1 MGAKSFLLI
10 VACHIIPFALL
21 VSMVNSSNTNLRN
34 AEDCRPG
41 VFEPT
46 VTIAN
51 SSHLLVGWEGV
62 FQGCSSRKLRLVLD
76 GKKEIIVPV
85 MKMAIA
91 LPADVCLKHE
101 VTLKLDHTDLSYKQ
115 KILYNENT
123 FEMLNQRRYG
133 GLLKDVMH
141 TLCINEQTDNGTLV
155 TLQIPEEIQR
165 CIRSGNEAQVEE
177 AKHVWEP
184 DFIRMEIINPEVAS
198 ENITIDIEL
207 IKQHLEECSCRP
219 KRIEPQVDP
228 LNSTHLQIN
237 WNNSFTEC
245 KRDIIIKSVSVT
257 IDGEEETE
265 EMPKVVPFSSLQYVQ
280 VNVSS
285 DPCENHTIIV
295 TMSLKNASK
304 DKVVLRTSYI
314 GESDPEFCPMVRDQ
328 ELSYLAVILIPL
340 ATTFLILLVIV
351 MVFFCMRRY
360 RGGFLTPIEVH
371 HVPDPS
377 YLPTPWSQTE
387 TESSSDSQPSSM
399 YPPSSLKSD
408 DPLLTPFPVANIQ
421 TELLVDVHGSTV
433 KKTTLKRPKTDG
445 LRGVD
450 ISYKWQLTNATSD
463 GEEERVTILEGG
475 GRSNTASPDPRR
487 HPIFS

>member
-1 MGAKSFLLI
+1 MGVVARPAHHHLLQRMGAKSFLII
-10 VACHIIPFALL
+10 VACHITSLALL
-21 VSMVNSSNTNLRN
+21 SSIVNTSNANLRN
-34 AEDCRPG
+34 GEDCRPG

-91 LPADVCLKHE
+91 LSADVCLKHE

-198 ENITIDIEL
+198 EKMTKE
-207 IKQHLEECSCRP
+207 
-219 KRIEPQVDP
+219 V
-228 LNSTHLQIN
+228 
-237 WNNSFTEC
+237 
-245 KRDIIIKSVSVT
+245 SVSS
-257 IDGEEETE
+257 I
-265 EMPKVVPFSSLQYVQ
+265 QYVQ
-280 VNVSS
+280 ANVSS

-295 TMSLKNASK
+295 TMNLKNASK
-304 DKVVLRTSYI
+304 DKVVMRTSYI
-314 GESDPEFCPMVRDQ
+314 EESDPEFCPMVRDQ

-340 ATTFLILLVIV
+340 ATTFLILLAIV

-421 TELLVDVHGSTV
+421 TELLVDVHGSTI